1 MPMNSTSQ
9 SPGQKVP
16 LGSEPNEVN
25 NRTLYATLVASAS
38 IAFGFTLLLYYA
50 LSGRSPGPRLAYGIF
65 VSVVPAL
72 AALLVLKLTKASVS
86 WRGAAIVYLALFVL
100 LLIIQAFGRMIP
112 VH

>member
-1 MPMNSTSQ
+1 MNSTSQ

-16 LGSEPNEVN
+16 FGSGPNAIN

-38 IAFGFTLLLYYA
+38 VAFLFTLLLYYV

-72 AALLVLKLTKASVS
+72 GTLLFLKLTRASVS
-86 WRGAAIVYLALFVL
+86 WWGVVIVYLALFVL
-100 LLIIQAFGRMIP
+100 LVIIQAFGR
-112 VH
+112 

>member
-1 MPMNSTSQ
+1 MNSTSQ